1 MGVKMDA
8 LVKKNIIKKNKVIID
23 IGHKYIKLLGVTY
36 ANNIITITGSYKID
50 AAPFFF
56 ENELTNYRELVKS
69 INDII
74 SRKKLIRNGEIS
86 LSLPTGMVEHRIGSA
101 KNIKLSD
108 LNKNVKSNIGLNKV
122 SELTHNIDWS
132 YLGQGEKNS
141 DTHSYYLVSAINKS
155 IINPLI
161 KEFELKNLRVTTVS
175 FTQNNIISFSDSY
188 CNDFENINKLYLDFG
203 INDTRVIVES
213 GGTSIYSRTIDI
225 GFNTFVD
232 KLFASFGNVSI
243 PELVE
248 LVINVG
254 LKRDKY
260 PLGIFDETKYFDI
273 MDKVALQ
280 WQNELI
286 RVIRL
291 CENEGVEISKIICV
305 NDSIIGLMDNFIEN
319 DIEVE
324 LFCSESISEL
334 SGSGYTTLLDSSE
347 DYKIFGGAIGL
358 AMATMQ
364 NDKRLNLL
372 STEQKEKH
380 INKYLMYGFGGIVAV
395 LALIMLFTYMNFGI
409 TNLKLNKLQKEDT
422 QYKQKLSQITSAED
436 TIKKNSEFIGIY
448 DNIHF
453 PFYSLMQALEYK
465 KPSGLTI
472 ISVDSMD
479 RLVELPKEGG
489 TDSKENKA
497 TETPKTNKKSET
509 TETVKTEEKPL
520 SVKFLKDLAGE
531 KLSIRGYS
539 TNPADISQFIYDL
552 STLEF
557 ITDLE
562 LKAIEE
568 KIVNGT
574 EHINV
579 FEAIITVGGV
589 EN

>member
-1 MGVKMDA
+1 MDA

-36 ANNIITITGSYKID
+36 VNNKINITGSYKID

-56 ENELTNYRELVKS
+56 ENELANYRELVKS

-74 SRKKLIRNGEIS
+74 SRKKLIKNGEIS

-101 KNIKLSD
+101 KNIKLSN
-108 LNKNVKSNIGLNKV
+108 LSKNVVSNIGLNKV

-132 YLGQGEKNS
+132 YLGQSEKNG

-161 KEFELKNLRVTTVS
+161 KEFELKNFRVTTVS
-175 FTQNNIISFSDSY
+175 FSQNNMISFSDIY
-188 CNDFENINKLYLDFG
+188 CNDFENTNKLYLDFG
-203 INDTRVIVES
+203 MNDTRIIVES
-213 GGTSIYSRTIDI
+213 GGTSIYSRTIDS

-232 KLFASFGNVSI
+232 KLFSSFGYVPI
-243 PELVE
+243 PVLVE
-248 LVINVG
+248 FVMNVG
-254 LKRDKY
+254 LKRDKI
-260 PLGIFDETKYFDI
+260 PPDILNETKYFEV

-291 CENEGVEISKIICV
+291 CENEGIAISKIICV
-305 NDSIIGLMDNFIEN
+305 NDVISGLMDNFIEN

-324 LFCSESISEL
+324 LFCSESVSEL
-334 SGSGYTTLLDSSE
+334 SGNGYTTLLDNSE
-347 DYKIFGGAIGL
+347 NYKIFGGAIGL

-380 INKYLMYGFGGIVAV
+380 INKYLMYGFGGIFAV
-395 LALIMLFTYMNFGI
+395 LALIMLFVYMNLGI
-409 TNLKLNKLQKEDT
+409 TNLTLNKLQKEDT
-422 QYKQKLSQITSAED
+422 QYKQKLSQITSVEE
-436 TIKKNSEFIGIY
+436 TIKKNGEFIGTY
-448 DNIHF
+448 DSIHF
-453 PFYSLMQALEYK
+453 PFYSLMQALEYN
-465 KPSGLTI
+465 KPYGLTI

-479 RLVELPKEGG
+479 RLVDFPKEGVP
-489 TDSKENKA
+489 DSNANKA
-497 TETPKTNKKSET
+497 TETPKTDKKVEPT
-509 TETVKTEEKPL
+509 QGKTEEKPL
-520 SVKFLKDLAGE
+520 SVKFIKDLAGE

-539 TNPADISQFIYDL
+539 NNPADISQFIYDL
-552 STLEF
+552 SKLEF
-557 ITDLE
+557 IADLE

-568 KIVNGT
+568 KMINGT

-579 FEAIITVGGV
+579 FEAILTLGGV
-589 EN
+589 SN

>member
-1 MGVKMDA
+1 MDA
-8 LVKKNIIKKNKVIID
+8 LVRKNILKKNKVIID

-36 ANNIITITGSYKID
+36 VNNKINITGSYKID

-74 SRKKLIRNGEIS
+74 SRKKLIKNGEIS

-101 KNIKLSD
+101 KNIKLSN
-108 LNKNVKSNIGLNKV
+108 LNKNVVSNIGLNKV

-132 YLGQGEKNS
+132 YLGQSEKNG
-141 DTHSYYLVSAINKS
+141 DTLSYYLVSAINKS

-175 FTQNNIISFSDSY
+175 FSQNNIISFSDIY
-188 CNDFENINKLYLDFG
+188 CNDFENTNKLYLDFG
-203 INDTRVIVES
+203 MTDSRVIVES
-213 GGTSIYSRTIDI
+213 AGTSIYSRIIDI

-232 KLFASFGNVSI
+232 KLFSSFGYVPI
-243 PELVE
+243 PVLVE
-248 LVINVG
+248 FVMNVG
-254 LKRDKY
+254 LKRDQI
-260 PLGIFDETKYFDI
+260 PPDILNETKYFEV

-286 RVIRL
+286 RIIRL
-291 CENEGVEISKIICV
+291 CENEGIAISKIICV
-305 NDSIIGLMDNFIEN
+305 NDVINGLMDNFIEN

-324 LFCSESISEL
+324 LFCSESVSEL

-347 DYKIFGGAIGL
+347 NYKIFGGAIGL

-380 INKYLMYGFGGIVAV
+380 INKYLMYGFGGIFAV
-395 LALIMLFTYMNFGI
+395 LALIMLFVYMNLGM
-409 TNLKLNKLQKEDT
+409 TNLTLNKLKKEDT
-422 QYKQKLSQITSAED
+422 QYKQKLSQITSVEE
-436 TIKKNSEFIGIY
+436 TIKKNSEFIGTY
-448 DNIHF
+448 DSIHF
-453 PFYSLMQALEYK
+453 PFYSLMQALEYN
-465 KPSGLTI
+465 KPYGLTI

-479 RLVELPKEGG
+479 RLVESAQEDV
-489 TDSKENKA
+489 TDSEGKKA
-497 TETPKTNKKSET
+497 TETPKPDKKAEPT
-509 TETVKTEEKPL
+509 QEKIEQEEKPL
-520 SVKFLKDLAGE
+520 SVKFIKDLAGE

-539 TNPADISQFIYDL
+539 SNPADISQFIYDL
-552 STLEF
+552 SKLEF
-557 ITDLE
+557 IADLE

-568 KIVNGT
+568 KMINGT

-579 FEAIITVGGV
+579 FEAVLTLGGV
-589 EN
+589 SN